1 MHEKFDWY
9 YVIPDT
15 TYVNPFELM
24 RFVNHVDWNRR
35 VIIGVGSGDDSNRC
49 RTETCAVPYPAVQI
63 TVHLS
68 YAFILQQICRAP
80 SQTYHWW
87 KVNGLSESGSGTA
100 IHDTVG
106 WWASSSQ
113 NFNRCIMFRVNSKKS
128 HKGLVFFRSLSVSPL
143 LSDVDA
149 HALHQHFLH
158 VELNRTEYEIGR
170 LSAEIVSLSYDIND
184 GPSQPAGLPPYSKA
198 PDRYQVPKWH
208 FFTNTEIFKNEAN
221 QNVYALTGDD
231 KLDVE
236 EIVAAA
242 RKFIEESDEGSDEEF
257 LQLRNGYR
265 LFDPLRGMDYIVDL
279 LYRNKY
285 GGKVHRVHLT
295 RIISNNQLLQQVPYV
310 KEDTDL
316 TILIPLGSNDEVG
329 AVRRLIAHYV
339 SLCQSSVGD
348 NRQTRLI
355 VAVRGVDP
363 FVIRLINDDIIELRI
378 RCKPAQTETMLL
390 ILKQDSHPIM
400 AAAALDEAV
409 DHFGQQM
416 MYLLLSPHADIQHE
430 FLDRVRL
437 NTIKHFQVFFPLP
450 FVEYH
455 PRIVSAN
462 EALQS
467 KLKGLNV
474 ERAHEMGDTD
484 QKARSLE
491 MNGADTFM
499 SKFRDATFKRN
510 TRPLI
515 VHKDRGHFDPLDFS
529 VFSLYGADFIQT
541 RSRLNSKSLLL
552 DLSSLFLGH
561 QSIHMMRAIEPA
573 LRLRYHSRVCNPEL
587 VDTHYAR
594 CLLRRREG
602 LASKAQL
609 ANLLLS
615 RKARKM
621 VIFVRNAVLVTFC
634 DFKAAFM
641 AHIVMGRVEYTG
653 TNDMFSGRSGAG
665 FIIQNGG
672 VVPPSLLQE
681 NRVPLFY
688 KEAIAKCGAASQSQL
703 PDTTLVCNLMVTSCL
718 PRAILGNIWSLVNR
732 TMPGQLT
739 RQEFFSYLALI
750 ALIQKGQP
758 LSALSTM
765 SILPIPHLQACAP
778 FAQHLPD
785 GDIFQQQG
793 FCQTVQKASDFS
805 GVAANLHTVATSAV
819 SLLADI
825 DFSKPIGNST
835 TISVT
840 QIPTSQSYPSIST
853 VNTSHMDSSASET
866 QTAIVLA
873 SNQFFDI
880 TTDLNNHFLSK
891 DICQLTNNPLKNSGS
906 PGDIMNVVSNI
917 LKPNPQTTLPET
929 IPPSGNSSTNINMD
943 KTAGILESGLDVY
956 ASMKLIT
963 SVSEE
968 REEERLYV
976 WRRCIEEAYAL
987 LNDADSLLPCSA
999 AAYIA
1004 EIVLTDRGSR
1014 YLNSL
1019 HQIYKMTLRIRKGR
1033 VDKLVKQ
1040 KELLYKI
1047 DKIWARLEYFI
1058 EESINNE
1065 DANQLAETVNKTI
1078 SSLCGICLLHI
1089 SPNSI
1094 LEFTGTVYHKQC
1106 ANLWINRVD
1115 SFLPKLKEC

>member
-1 MHEKFDWY
+1 MVHGVRASVSLTSGLVLGVLLSVLLFLPDELIPPRTSDEELPSEHWEVIIKKVATTANGQSQTRKVVRAGFAATELGIRDKLVVVILGQSSLMVALNASISRHVPHLQLFADISRIDGDIASLPNLTPYRLNGQHSHIPVLNLIFNMTMHEKFDWY

-35 VIIGVGSGDDSNRC
+35 VVIGVGSGDDSSRC
-49 RTETCAVPYPAVQI
+49 SLQAGILLTNFAMQSLIQYR
-63 TVHLS
+63 HLCS
-68 YAFILQQICRAP
+68 SISSRSDHSAFELCIHLATNLSCTSHYQ

-87 KVNGLSESGSGTA
+87 KVVGLSEGGSGTA

-113 NFNRCIMFRVNSKKS
+113 DFN
-128 HKGLVFFRSLSVSPL
+128 RSLSVSPL

-158 VELNRTEYEIGR
+158 VELNRTEYEIDR
-170 LSAEIVSLSYDIND
+170 LSAEIVSLSYDITD

-242 RKFIEESDEGSDEEF
+242 RKFIEESDEGSDEF

-310 KEDTDL
+310 KEDADL

-363 FVIRLINDDIIELRI
+363 FVIRLINDDIVELRI
-378 RCKPAQTETMLL
+378 RCKQAQTETMLL
-390 ILKQDSHPIM
+390 ILKQDSHPVM

-430 FLDRVRL
+430 FLDRVRI

-467 KLKGLNV
+467 KLKVLNV
-474 ERAHEMGDTD
+474 ERAHEM
-484 QKARSLE
+484 
-491 MNGADTFM
+491 DTFM

-510 TRPLI
+510 IRPLI

-561 QSIHMMRAIEPA
+561 QSIHMMRAVEPA

-602 LASKAQL
+602 LASKTQL

-621 VIFVRNAVLVTFC
+621 V
-634 DFKAAFM
+634 
-641 AHIVMGRVEYTG
+641 
-653 TNDMFSGRSGAG
+653 
-665 FIIQNGG
+665 
-672 VVPPSLLQE
+672 VV
-681 NRVPLFY
+681 
-688 KEAIAKCGAASQSQL
+688 
-703 PDTTLVCNLMVTSCL
+703 
-718 PRAILGNIWSLVNR
+718 
-732 TMPGQLT
+732 
-739 RQEFFSYLALI
+739 
-750 ALIQKGQP
+750 
-758 LSALSTM
+758 
-765 SILPIPHLQACAP
+765 
-778 FAQHLPD
+778 
-785 GDIFQQQG
+785 
-793 FCQTVQKASDFS
+793 
-805 GVAANLHTVATSAV
+805 
-819 SLLADI
+819 
-825 DFSKPIGNST
+825 
-835 TISVT
+835 
-840 QIPTSQSYPSIST
+840 
-853 VNTSHMDSSASET
+853 
-866 QTAIVLA
+866 
-873 SNQFFDI
+873 
-880 TTDLNNHFLSK
+880 
-891 DICQLTNNPLKNSGS
+891 
-906 PGDIMNVVSNI
+906 
-917 LKPNPQTTLPET
+917 
-929 IPPSGNSSTNINMD
+929 
-943 KTAGILESGLDVY
+943 
-956 ASMKLIT
+956 
-963 SVSEE
+963 
-968 REEERLYV
+968 
-976 WRRCIEEAYAL
+976 
-987 LNDADSLLPCSA
+987 
-999 AAYIA
+999 
-1004 EIVLTDRGSR
+1004 
-1014 YLNSL
+1014 
-1019 HQIYKMTLRIRKGR
+1019 
-1033 VDKLVKQ
+1033 
-1040 KELLYKI
+1040 
-1047 DKIWARLEYFI
+1047 
-1058 EESINNE
+1058 
-1065 DANQLAETVNKTI
+1065 
-1078 SSLCGICLLHI
+1078 
-1089 SPNSI
+1089 
-1094 LEFTGTVYHKQC
+1094 
-1106 ANLWINRVD
+1106 
-1115 SFLPKLKEC
+1115 

>member
-1 MHEKFDWY
+1 MVPGVRAGISLTSGLVLGVLLSVLLFLPDELIPPKTSNEELPSEHWEVIIKKVATAANGQFQTRKVVRAGFAATELGIRDKVVVLILGQSSLMVALNASIGPHVPHLQLFADISRIDSDIASLPNLTPYRLNGQHSHIPVLNLIFNMTMHEKFDWY

-24 RFVNHVDWNRR
+24 RFVNHVNWNRR

-49 RTETCAVPYPAVQI
+49 SLQAGILLTNFAMQSLIQYRNLCSSISSRSDHSAFELCI
-63 TVHLS
+63 HLTTNLS
-68 YAFILQQICRAP
+68 CTID
-80 SQTYHWW
+80 
-87 KVNGLSESGSGTA
+87 GLSENGSGTA

-113 NFNRCIMFRVNSKKS
+113 DFN
-128 HKGLVFFRSLSVSPL
+128 RSLSVSPL
-143 LSDVDA
+143 LSDVDV

-158 VELNRTEYEIGR
+158 VELNRTEYEIDR

-329 AVRRLIAHYV
+329 AVRRLIAHYM

-430 FLDRVRL
+430 FLDRVRI

-455 PRIVSAN
+455 PRIT
-462 EALQS
+462 
-467 KLKGLNV
+467 
-474 ERAHEMGDTD
+474 AHEMSDTD
-484 QKARSLE
+484 QNARSLE

-510 TRPLI
+510 IRPVI

-621 VIFVRNAVLVTFC
+621 V
-634 DFKAAFM
+634 
-641 AHIVMGRVEYTG
+641 
-653 TNDMFSGRSGAG
+653 
-665 FIIQNGG
+665 
-672 VVPPSLLQE
+672 VV
-681 NRVPLFY
+681 
-688 KEAIAKCGAASQSQL
+688 
-703 PDTTLVCNLMVTSCL
+703 
-718 PRAILGNIWSLVNR
+718 
-732 TMPGQLT
+732 
-739 RQEFFSYLALI
+739 
-750 ALIQKGQP
+750 
-758 LSALSTM
+758 
-765 SILPIPHLQACAP
+765 
-778 FAQHLPD
+778 
-785 GDIFQQQG
+785 
-793 FCQTVQKASDFS
+793 
-805 GVAANLHTVATSAV
+805 
-819 SLLADI
+819 
-825 DFSKPIGNST
+825 
-835 TISVT
+835 
-840 QIPTSQSYPSIST
+840 
-853 VNTSHMDSSASET
+853 
-866 QTAIVLA
+866 
-873 SNQFFDI
+873 
-880 TTDLNNHFLSK
+880 
-891 DICQLTNNPLKNSGS
+891 
-906 PGDIMNVVSNI
+906 
-917 LKPNPQTTLPET
+917 
-929 IPPSGNSSTNINMD
+929 
-943 KTAGILESGLDVY
+943 
-956 ASMKLIT
+956 
-963 SVSEE
+963 
-968 REEERLYV
+968 
-976 WRRCIEEAYAL
+976 
-987 LNDADSLLPCSA
+987 
-999 AAYIA
+999 
-1004 EIVLTDRGSR
+1004 
-1014 YLNSL
+1014 
-1019 HQIYKMTLRIRKGR
+1019 
-1033 VDKLVKQ
+1033 
-1040 KELLYKI
+1040 
-1047 DKIWARLEYFI
+1047 
-1058 EESINNE
+1058 
-1065 DANQLAETVNKTI
+1065 
-1078 SSLCGICLLHI
+1078 
-1089 SPNSI
+1089 
-1094 LEFTGTVYHKQC
+1094 
-1106 ANLWINRVD
+1106 
-1115 SFLPKLKEC
+1115 

>member
-1 MHEKFDWY
+1 MVHGVRASVSLTSGLVLGVLLSVLLFLPDELIPPRTSDEELPSEHWEVIIKKVATTANGQSQTRKVVRAGFAATELGIRDKLVVVILGQSSLMVALNASISRHVPHLQLFADISRIDGDIASLPNLTPYRLNGQHSHIPVLNLIFNMTMHEKFDWY

-35 VIIGVGSGDDSNRC
+35 VVIGVGSGDDSSRC
-49 RTETCAVPYPAVQI
+49 SLQAGILLTNFAMQSLIQYR
-63 TVHLS
+63 HLCS
-68 YAFILQQICRAP
+68 SISSRSDHSAFELCIHLATNLSCTSHYQ

-87 KVNGLSESGSGTA
+87 KVVGLSEGGSGTA

-113 NFNRCIMFRVNSKKS
+113 DFN
-128 HKGLVFFRSLSVSPL
+128 RSLSVSPL

-158 VELNRTEYEIGR
+158 VELNRTEYEIDR
-170 LSAEIVSLSYDIND
+170 LSAEIVSLSYDITD

-242 RKFIEESDEGSDEEF
+242 RKFIEESDEGSDEF

-310 KEDTDL
+310 KEDADL

-363 FVIRLINDDIIELRI
+363 FVIRLINDDIVELRI
-378 RCKPAQTETMLL
+378 RCKQAQTETMLL
-390 ILKQDSHPIM
+390 ILKQDSHPVM

-430 FLDRVRL
+430 FLDRVRI

-467 KLKGLNV
+467 KLKVLNV
-474 ERAHEMGDTD
+474 ERAHEMGGID

-491 MNGADTFM
+491 INGADTFM

-510 TRPLI
+510 IRPLI

-561 QSIHMMRAIEPA
+561 QSIHMMRAVEPA

-602 LASKAQL
+602 LASKTQL

-621 VIFVRNAVLVTFC
+621 V
-634 DFKAAFM
+634 
-641 AHIVMGRVEYTG
+641 
-653 TNDMFSGRSGAG
+653 
-665 FIIQNGG
+665 
-672 VVPPSLLQE
+672 VV
-681 NRVPLFY
+681 
-688 KEAIAKCGAASQSQL
+688 
-703 PDTTLVCNLMVTSCL
+703 
-718 PRAILGNIWSLVNR
+718 
-732 TMPGQLT
+732 
-739 RQEFFSYLALI
+739 
-750 ALIQKGQP
+750 
-758 LSALSTM
+758 
-765 SILPIPHLQACAP
+765 
-778 FAQHLPD
+778 
-785 GDIFQQQG
+785 
-793 FCQTVQKASDFS
+793 
-805 GVAANLHTVATSAV
+805 
-819 SLLADI
+819 
-825 DFSKPIGNST
+825 
-835 TISVT
+835 
-840 QIPTSQSYPSIST
+840 
-853 VNTSHMDSSASET
+853 
-866 QTAIVLA
+866 
-873 SNQFFDI
+873 
-880 TTDLNNHFLSK
+880 
-891 DICQLTNNPLKNSGS
+891 
-906 PGDIMNVVSNI
+906 
-917 LKPNPQTTLPET
+917 
-929 IPPSGNSSTNINMD
+929 
-943 KTAGILESGLDVY
+943 
-956 ASMKLIT
+956 
-963 SVSEE
+963 
-968 REEERLYV
+968 
-976 WRRCIEEAYAL
+976 
-987 LNDADSLLPCSA
+987 
-999 AAYIA
+999 
-1004 EIVLTDRGSR
+1004 
-1014 YLNSL
+1014 
-1019 HQIYKMTLRIRKGR
+1019 
-1033 VDKLVKQ
+1033 
-1040 KELLYKI
+1040 
-1047 DKIWARLEYFI
+1047 
-1058 EESINNE
+1058 
-1065 DANQLAETVNKTI
+1065 
-1078 SSLCGICLLHI
+1078 
-1089 SPNSI
+1089 
-1094 LEFTGTVYHKQC
+1094 
-1106 ANLWINRVD
+1106 
-1115 SFLPKLKEC
+1115 